1 MTSVRAAALLLAAAC
16 AAPRPL
22 DAPALLSHGSAT
34 PSLPCG
40 PYGDDAPAERT
51 LLEARAWSEL
61 PKALRG
67 ADARL
72 QPSGALD
79 RAARALAAAA
89 ARAVPDPLARDR
101 VQGALRLAGAFDPAP
116 VAHLAS
122 GPADGAL
129 AALLARVERNGA
141 THAGIGDHVEGGVHH
156 VVLLLSRRKARL
168 ERFPGAVEPGPDGS
182 LRGELVGLHHP
193 RAYVTRPDGVAEE
206 VPLQGGRAFTARLRF
221 PIPGRYTVEVLGS
234 GERGPEVAAI
244 LGVSVGGARC
254 EGNPPPRRLAA
265 EPDDPGAAE
274 AAVVEAANRTR
285 RSHGLPG
292 LAPSVEIARVAR
304 RHSERMLA
312 ARAVAHVLPGDG
324 ELADRLGAERIP
336 FRRAWENVASGGS
349 ALDAHAATEASPA
362 HRANL
367 LAPSAS
373 AIGVGVAHGALPTGE
388 RVAYLTEILV
398 EPPGDL
404 ASDRL
409 TPDARVREAL
419 WRERARRALPPL
431 TNDPGL
437 EALARRAATSM
448 RAADSG
454 EVPGLTE
461 GALKAGRELAAADS
475 FIASSPDEA
484 VRSRNLSDA
493 RFRRV
498 GVGVVVGESRRFGP
512 GRLFIAVVY
521 SD

>member
-1 MTSVRAAALLLAAAC
+1 V
-16 AAPRPL
+16 
-22 DAPALLSHGSAT
+22 D
-34 PSLPCG
+34 
-40 PYGDDAPAERT
+40 GD
-51 LLEARAWSEL
+51 
-61 PKALRG
+61 
-67 ADARL
+67 
-72 QPSGALD
+72 
-79 RAARALAAAA
+79 
-89 ARAVPDPLARDR
+89 
-101 VQGALRLAGAFDPAP
+101 
-116 VAHLAS
+116 
-122 GPADGAL
+122 
-129 AALLARVERNGA
+129 
-141 THAGIGDHVEGGVHH
+141 VHH
-156 VVLLLSRRKARL
+156 VVLLLSRRRARL
-168 ERFPGAVEPGPDGS
+168 ERFPGAVEVGAEGS

-193 RAYVTRPDGVAEE
+193 RAYVTRPDGFAEE
-206 VPLQGGRAFTARLRF
+206 VALQGGRAFAARLQF
-221 PIPGRYTVEVLGS
+221 PLPGRYTVEVLGS
-234 GERGPEVAAI
+234 GERGPEVAAL

-254 EGNPPPRRLAA
+254 ERDPPPRPLAA
-265 EPDDPGAAE
+265 EPEDPGAAE
-274 AAVVEAANRTR
+274 AAVVEAANRAR
-285 RSHGLPG
+285 RAHGLPE
-292 LAPSVEIARVAR
+292 LPRSAELARVAR

-312 ARAVAHVLPGDG
+312 ARTVAHVLPGGG

-367 LAPSAS
+367 LMPSAS
-373 AIGVGVAHGALPTGE
+373 AIGVGVARGALPTGE
-388 RVAYLTEILV
+388 PVVYLTEILV

-419 WRERARRALPPL
+419 WRERARRALPAL

-437 EALARRAATSM
+437 EALARRAASAM

-454 EVPGLTE
+454 EVGGVTE
-461 GALKAGRELAAADS
+461 AALKAGRELAAADA

-484 VRSRNLSDA
+484 VRSRNLTDA

-498 GVGVVVGESRRFGP
+498 GVGVVIGESRRFGP